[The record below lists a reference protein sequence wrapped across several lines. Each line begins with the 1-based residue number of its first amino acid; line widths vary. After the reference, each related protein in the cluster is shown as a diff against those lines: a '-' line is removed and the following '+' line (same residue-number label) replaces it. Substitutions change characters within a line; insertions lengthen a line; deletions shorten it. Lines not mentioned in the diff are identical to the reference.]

1 MMDEEA
7 EERRAIVVRE
17 ALILSVNIEA
27 AFPILTNVQTQESS
41 TRTSHMPMIIFLW
54 NNRDKAFLTLRV
66 DFDVHRLYL
75 AGCENP
81 DTTVVVSFS
90 LDLVVSIC
98 SRRNLYCEG
107 NICAHVNVF
116 FMGHQV
122 KRPRGSWGRDVGRFI
137 SGIG

>member
-1 MMDEEA
+1 MDEEA

-41 TRTSHMPMIIFLW
+41 TRTSHMPLIIFLW

-75 AGCENP
+75 AGCETP

-90 LDLVVSIC
+90 LDLAVSIC

-107 NICAHVNVF
+107 EYL
-116 FMGHQV
+116 
-122 KRPRGSWGRDVGRFI
+122 RPR
-137 SGIG
+137 